1 MELYVRFMSSSNQL
15 NLQIVINQLLE
26 LDLKYNDVSVI
37 LNKALN
43 IILKSPISDKFLKK
57 GVVMLAE
64 ENGKKL
70 KLVAHKNASLETIYN
85 CKKVAFG
92 ECICGK
98 AALTKTIQY
107 SNNNCVDH
115 QKKYKEKEEK
125 HGHYSLPILYHN
137 DLLGVLTIYL
147 TEQHKKNNEEITALE
162 TITKTLALILHKKKD
177 AKYLNFIKNR
187 LDKSYGNEYFKVL
200 AKFLTKELGMKYC
213 IIGKYDAN
221 TKLINSL
228 VFVDKQKVL
237 KNLEFSI
244 LDTPCKN
251 LLNQDSYFYPN
262 NIQQLFPNNPIL
274 AKLNAKSYY
283 GLLIKSDKNDP
294 IGVIV
299 FVHNEPIDNGI
310 EKNQVLKL
318 ILPRLTSECERK
330 NYEDKLILNEKK
342 YKDVFDKFQD
352 VFVRATLLPNGESI
366 ITEVSPSIYKFSG
379 FKPTELVGKPSSS
392 FYQNVSQREEMM
404 KILMRDKQIKDYP
417 LTFVKKTGD
426 IIFAQVTSQLIFK
439 NNKPSEIRVV
449 ARNVTD
455 KRNEEL
461 RKEISYLIAKKAQ
474 RRITNI
480 NSLAEYIYKLLSNI
494 IDTSNFKIALIKED
508 KGIVDFPIYVDQQH
522 SSNLSS
528 FSRPLTNGLIEYIVK
543 SKNVFIKR
551 GQEIN
556 DIIKIKGLDFKFKLP
571 KILIAFPIKNEG
583 KVEGLLMVMS
593 YKNEN
598 TFSQNDIDLLD
609 FVSTQLS
616 NIIEKDQWQTSL
628 IEKEKYFRSLV
639 ESSLEVTGIVGDDAK
654 INYIS
659 ESVKN
664 IMGYPAH
671 FFIGKCFHEFI
682 PKKYYESAI
691 GQFEKVINGKPFHNP
706 FLVKLV
712 SNDKGVRI
720 IQYTLNNQLKNK
732 EIKGIIF
739 NAQDIT
745 EKHYNQKKLIA
756 SQEALFNQ
764 QENYRTIFN
773 HANDGIIRI
782 DKKFNIIECNKRMI
796 SILGYSK
803 KELLTKSIF
812 DITLKSD
819 IPVIKQRMKKL
830 AKREL
835 TKISIEKR
843 SVHKNGKQVV
853 CKVYVKPILDENK
866 HIDYYIAFITDIT
879 KRVDAIKRATDLE
892 KALEQSANVLFVNT
906 KGVIIN
912 AGKKVAINTG
922 YNIKELIGSSTK
934 LFNSGFHSK
943 DFFKQMWKTIQSG
956 QVWSG
961 EIQNKKKDGTLYW
974 LFMTIIPI
982 KDIDNNIEYY
992 INIRHDITQEKI
1004 SKINNIREVINA
1016 QEQEKENFAKELHD
1030 GMGQMLLASKM
1041 NLDAIKP
1048 EIEQLDGSTISVYN
1062 NSVKLLTQAIQ
1073 EARTVSHGL
1082 MSRVLNQFGLAYS
1095 IKDMLKN
1102 NEIAERKIKF
1112 DYVQNINEERF
1123 GGELEK
1129 GLYRVLQEL
1138 TSNIVKHSEATCAKI
1153 EILKKGKNL
1162 HIRVTDNGVG
1172 IKNNILKPTTKLG
1185 IGLKNIETRINYL
1198 SGSFLINQEYKNGTE
1213 IIIVVPIIKE

>member
-1 MELYVRFMSSSNQL
+1 MSNNNQL
-15 NLQIVINQLLE
+15 NLQLVLNQLLE
-26 LDLKYNDVSVI
+26 LDLKYDDVSVI
-37 LNKALN
+37 LKKALN
-43 IILKSPISDKFLKK
+43 IILKSPISDKFLKR
-57 GVVMLAE
+57 GVIMLVE

-70 KLVAHKNASLETIYN
+70 KLVAHKNASLETISN

-115 QKKYKEKEEK
+115 QKKYKEKEGN

-213 IIGKYDAN
+213 IIGQYDAKSEIVK
-221 TKLINSL
+221 TI
-228 VFVDKQKVL
+228 VFVNGQKVL
-237 KNLEFSI
+237 KNLVYSI
-244 LDTPCKN
+244 KGTPCHTVVGK
-251 LLNQDSYFYPN
+251 DTCFYPSN
-262 NIQQLFPNNPIL
+262 VQQLFPDDKDL
-274 AKLNAKSYY
+274 VSLGVESYFGKLLNTANDGAF
-283 GLLIKSDKNDP
+283 GLIAFMSDKT
-294 IGVIV
+294 
-299 FVHNEPIDNGI
+299 IDNEQ
-310 EKNQVLKL
+310 EKKEILNLF
-318 ILPRLTSECERK
+318 LPRLVSECERK
-330 NYEDKLILNEKK
+330 KYEDKLILNEKK

-352 VFVRATLLPNGESI
+352 VFVRATLLSNGESI
-366 ITEVSPSIYKFSG
+366 ITEVSPSIFKFSG
-379 FKPTELVGKPSSS
+379 YKPSELIGKPSSS
-392 FYQNVSQREEMM
+392 FYRDISQREEML
-404 KILMRDKQIKDYP
+404 KILVRDKQIKDYP
-417 LTFVKKTGD
+417 LTFEKKNGD
-426 IIFAQVTSQLIFK
+426 VIYAQVTSQLIYEGGI
-439 NNKPSEIRVV
+439 PIEIRVV
-449 ARNVTD
+449 ARDVTER
-455 KRNEEL
+455 RNDEI
-461 RKEISYLIAKKAQ
+461 RKDISYLIAKKTQ

-480 NSLAEYIYKLLSNI
+480 NSLSEYIYKVLGNI
-494 IDTSNFKIALIKED
+494 IDNSNFSIALLNQTENKI
-508 KGIVDFPIYVDQQH
+508 DFPIYFDEKVENNKQ
-522 SSNLSS
+522 
-528 FSRPLTNGLIEYIVK
+528 FSRPITNGLFEYIINTRNRFVK
-543 SKNVFIKR
+543 TKSELEK
-551 GQEIN
+551 
-556 DIIKIKGLDFKFKLP
+556 IIIDNKLDYKKTLP
-571 KILIAFPIKNEG
+571 KIIISFPLKS
-583 KVEGLLMVMS
+583 EGLVVGALTVKS
-593 YKNEN
+593 YKKEQQF
-598 TFSQNDIDLLD
+598 TLDDIDLLD
-609 FVSTQLS
+609 FIATQLS
-616 NIIEKDQWQTSL
+616 SIIEKEQWQSSL

-922 YNIKELIGSSTK
+922 YSIKELIGRSTK

-1004 SKINNIREVINA
+1004 LKINNIREVINA

-1138 TSNIVKHSEATCAKI
+1138 TSNIVKHSEATYAKI

-1172 IKNNILKPTTKLG
+1172 IMNNITKPTTKLG

-1198 SGSFLINQEYKNGTE
+1198 SGLFSINQEYKNGSE
-1213 IIIVVPIIKE
+1213 IIIVVPIVKE